1 MARKSTVDNIITLVT
16 LRFIGQPIDS
26 RKIAKFLG
34 VSRRHAYTI
43 IQELLRRGLLGKNNE
58 VTGTTDKGLKV
69 IANVM
74 RYIADLIEER

>member
-1 MARKSTVDNIITLVT
+1 MENIVTLVT
-16 LRFIGQPIDS
+16 LRFLGQPVDS
-26 RKIAKFLG
+26 QKISKFLG
-34 VSRRHAYTI
+34 VTRRHGTNI
-43 IQELLRRGLLGKNNE
+43 IQELLKRGLLGKNNE